1 MQAVRIEA
9 YGGREVLT
17 ASETAVPAP
26 GAGEVLVKLAYAG
39 INFMDVYTR
48 RGVYARAGH
57 YAASLPLTLGMEGA
71 GRVEAVGEGVGS
83 WKPGDRVAWCL
94 VRGSYA
100 EYAVV
105 PESKLVAVPPELGL
119 DAAAASLFHG
129 ITAHYL
135 VEDVAGLQPEQC
147 CLVHSGSGGI
157 GQFLIQMARQR
168 GARVL
173 ATASSAE
180 KADVARR
187 CGAEAVSGYASE
199 TLLALVRE
207 RTNERGVDVVFDSVG
222 AATFET
228 SLRALRKTG
237 LMVLYGTNSGQVAP
251 IDPMQLADGGSLF
264 FTRPRLADYV
274 PDADKL
280 RQRAKEVFDALIAG
294 TLSVRI
300 SRVHEFPAVA
310 EGHRELEERVSIGK
324 SVLRIDDAVV

>member
-1 MQAVRIEA
+1 MRAVRIEA
-9 YGGREVLT
+9 YGGREVLL

-71 GRVEAVGEGVGS
+71 GRVEAVGEGVKS

-105 PESKLVAVPPELGL
+105 PESKLVAVPSGLGL
-119 DAAAASLFHG
+119 DTAAASLFHG

-135 VEDVAGLQPEQC
+135 VEDVARLQPEQC

-157 GQFLIQMARQR
+157 GQFLIQMARRR

-173 ATASSAE
+173 ATASSAQ
-180 KADVARR
+180 KADVARS
-187 CGAEAVSGYASE
+187 CGAEAVAGYESDP
-199 TLLALVRE
+199 LLALVRE
-207 RTNERGVDVVFDSVG
+207 RTKEKGVDVVFDSVG
-222 AATFET
+222 AATFDT
-228 SLRALRKTG
+228 SLRALRRAG
-237 LMVLYGTNSGQVAP
+237 LMVLYGTNSGKVAA

-274 PDADKL
+274 PDAHTL
-280 RQRAKEVFDALIAG
+280 RRRAGAVFAALVAG

-300 SRVHEFPAVA
+300 SRVHDFASVA

-324 SVLRIDDAVV
+324 SVLRIDDAV